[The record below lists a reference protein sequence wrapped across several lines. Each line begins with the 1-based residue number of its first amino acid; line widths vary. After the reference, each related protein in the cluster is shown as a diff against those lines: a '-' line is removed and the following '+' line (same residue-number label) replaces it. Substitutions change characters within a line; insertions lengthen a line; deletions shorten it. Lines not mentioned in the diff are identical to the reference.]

1 MKWPDAG
8 ETPARLANRMLADQ
22 QWAREKLAPF
32 AGRVFTLTVGPVRA
46 AWRIHEGG
54 TLDAAASADAADLK
68 LAIAPWSVPSFLADP
83 ARWNEFVREEGD
95 ADFGGALK
103 DLARTMPWFVEETF
117 AKALGPIVGQRM
129 ADAGRKLL
137 AFPEYAAQRVTDSA
151 ASYVRDEAAL
161 LAHGSDLR
169 RFGDQVAEI
178 AERVGALAARVE
190 ALAPGVRPIR

>member
-8 ETPARLANRMLADQ
+8 EAPARLANRMLADQ
-22 QWAREKLAPF
+22 VWAREKLAPF
-32 AGRVFTLTVGPVRA
+32 AGRVFTLAVGPLRA

-54 TLDAAASADAADLK
+54 TLDAASSTDAADVK

-83 ARWNEFVREEGD
+83 ARWSEFVREEGD

-103 DLARTMPWFVEETF
+103 ELARTLPWFVEETF

-129 ADAGRKLL
+129 ADAGRRLL

-151 ASYVRDEAAL
+151 GSYVRDEAGL
-161 LAHGSDLR
+161 LARGSELR

-178 AERVGALAARVE
+178 AARVDTLESRLE
-190 ALAPGVRPIR
+190 AFAPRVRPIR

>member
-8 ETPARLANRMLADQ
+8 EAPARLVNRMLADQ
-22 QWAREKLAPF
+22 QWARDKLAPF
-32 AGRVFTLTVGPVRA
+32 AGRVFTLAVGPVRA
-46 AWRIHEGG
+46 AWRIREGVA
-54 TLDAAASADAADLK
+54 LDPASSADAADLA

-137 AFPEYAAQRVTDSA
+137 AFPEYAAQRVADSA
-151 ASYVRDEAAL
+151 ASYVRDEAPL
-161 LAHGSDLR
+161 LAHAGDLR
-169 RFGDQVAEI
+169 RFGTEVAEI
-178 AERVGALAARVE
+178 VERVE
-190 ALAPGVRPIR
+190 ALEARVKALAPRVRPIR